1 MPHVKKIKASVGQ
14 DDLVSSRAPLPYLI
28 CQFSGGK
35 YFVCGAGQSSLHYG
49 AQQFSA
55 GYGGR
60 AAFHYHNP
68 ACVIRQTR
76 G

>member
-1 MPHVKKIKASVGQ
+1 MKKIKASVGQ
-14 DDLVSSRAPLPYLI
+14 DDLVSSRAPLPHLL

-55 GYGGR
+55 GYGGG
-60 AAFHYHNP
+60 AAFHHNN
-68 ACVIRQTR
+68 AAGVIRQAS